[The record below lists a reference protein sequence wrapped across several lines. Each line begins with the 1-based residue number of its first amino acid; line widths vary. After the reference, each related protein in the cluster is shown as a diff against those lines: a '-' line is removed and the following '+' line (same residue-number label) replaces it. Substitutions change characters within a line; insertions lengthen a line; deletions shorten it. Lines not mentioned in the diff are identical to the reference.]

1 MSHTKYVFV
10 ANVDGVKAVPAA
22 DTISIVENG
31 SLQSDN
37 GAALVANDT
46 FQVVEGRYGT
56 PVFNANDIQ
65 KVDCATTTNGTTQVI
80 TVNVVKTA
88 TGTAN
93 VKLIDVTD
101 GREKFSI
108 ATFEA
113 VGAATDAAAA
123 TQIAAAINA
132 SKRDIFKD
140 VVVTVSTAELTITMP
155 VNVIMRFACNDLSSG
170 SISTAAV
177 LSVGTVADI
186 NAEFEDGLPFLGVT
200 NIAGPNAVKIASG
213 ATGVSHRV
221 TVFVKA
227 EVGTRTDLHE
237 IVIYVKDSGSDVLIG
252 HLNTVFAT
260 LAPGTI
266 AV

>member
-10 ANVDGVKAVPAA
+10 ANVDGVKVAPAA
-22 DTISIVENG
+22 NTISIVENG
-31 SLQSDN
+31 ALQSDN

-65 KVDCATTTNGTTQVI
+65 KVDCAVTTNGTAQVI

-93 VKLIDVTD
+93 IKLIDVTD

-123 TQIAAAINA
+123 TQI
-132 SKRDIFKD
+132 
-140 VVVTVSTAELTITMP
+140 V
-155 VNVIMRFACNDLSSG
+155 SSG

-200 NIAGPNAVKIASG
+200 NIAGPNAVKIAAG

-237 IVIYVKDSGSDVLIG
+237 IVIYVKDSAGDTLIG
-252 HLNTVFAT
+252 HLSTVFAT

-266 AV
+266 TVS

>member
-22 DTISIVENG
+22 NTISIVENG

-65 KVDCATTTNGTTQVI
+65 KVDCATTTNGTAQVI

-177 LSVGTVADI
+177 L
-186 NAEFEDGLPFLGVT
+186 
-200 NIAGPNAVKIASG
+200 IAGPNAVKIAAG

>member
-1 MSHTKYVFV
+1 MSHTKYVFM
-10 ANVDGVKAVPAA
+10 ANVDGVKVAPAA
-22 DTISIVENG
+22 NTISIVENDA
-31 SLQSDN
+31 LQADN

-46 FQVVEGRYGT
+46 FQVIEGRYGT

-65 KVDCATTTNGTTQVI
+65 KVDCDVTTAGTAQVI
-80 TVNVVKTA
+80 EVTVAKAADNS
-88 TGTAN
+88 AN
-93 VKLIDVTD
+93 IKLIDVTD

-113 VGAATDAAAA
+113 VGAATDTAAA
-123 TQIAAAINA
+123 TQITAAINA
-132 SKRDIFKD
+132 SKRDVFKD
-140 VVVTVSTAELTITMP
+140 VVASSSGAVVTITMP
-155 VNVIMRFACNDLSSG
+155 FNVIMRFACNDLSSG
-170 SISTAAV
+170 SITTAAI

-213 ATGVSHRV
+213 ATDASHRV

-227 EVGTRTDLHE
+227 DVGTRTDLHE
-237 IVIYVKDSGSDVLIG
+237 IVIYVKDTGSDTLIG
-252 HLNTVFAT
+252 HLSTVFAT